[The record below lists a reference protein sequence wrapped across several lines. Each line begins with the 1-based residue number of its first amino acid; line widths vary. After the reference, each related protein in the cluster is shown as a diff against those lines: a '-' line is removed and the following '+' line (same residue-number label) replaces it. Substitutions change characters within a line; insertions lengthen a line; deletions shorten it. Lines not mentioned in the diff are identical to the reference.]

1 MIDAEVLNAEQF
13 SFASKPICLDYGLNT
28 IPTPKIVGMLCQTWR
43 KLNMLIHFDNR
54 FWDTLNQ
61 QQYKEDFVLLFF
73 TFDFCKCA
81 YCEFDDSKTLQTGS
95 LIIGD
100 SIVIG
105 YENWHLWLAQSF
117 TSKKVA
123 SPLCKIHDCI
133 KGITTCTQEHF
144 DKMLS
149 VNTVCL
155 HMIAFFFFLSIT
167 FHISSQLFW
176 KGCTYI
182 YYLIKMLF
190 SSTYCSVS
198 TVQVLVETL
207 IT

>member
-1 MIDAEVLNAEQF
+1 
-13 SFASKPICLDYGLNT
+13 
-28 IPTPKIVGMLCQTWR
+28 
-43 KLNMLIHFDNR
+43 MLIHFDNR

-105 YENWHLWLAQSF
+105 YENWHLRLAQSF

-149 VNTVCL
+149 VNSLFAHDC
-155 HMIAFFFFLSIT
+155 IIFFF
-167 FHISSQLFW
+167 
-176 KGCTYI
+176 I
-182 YYLIKMLF
+182 YYVSHFFPTFLERLYLYILF
-190 SSTYCSVS
+190 D
-198 TVQVLVETL
+198 
-207 IT
+207 